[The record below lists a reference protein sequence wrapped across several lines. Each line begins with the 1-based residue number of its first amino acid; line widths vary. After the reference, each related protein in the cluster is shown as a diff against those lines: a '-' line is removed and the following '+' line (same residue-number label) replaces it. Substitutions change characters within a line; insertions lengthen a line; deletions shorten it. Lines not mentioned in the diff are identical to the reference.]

1 MRKKRTTISAKLTIR
16 GLHWVKRAAYA
27 LSSPKQAARHEG
39 ASQWAIWQ
47 ISDFPAIIFD
57 TKKPQTDLTE
67 WGWCDKLQTDSGE
80 SLGGR

>member
-1 MRKKRTTISAKLTIR
+1 MIGR
-16 GLHWVKRAAYA
+16 VKRAAYA

-67 WGWCDKLQTDSGE
+67 WGWYGKLQTDSGE

>member
-1 MRKKRTTISAKLTIR
+1 MRKKRTTISGKFTIR

-27 LSSPKQAARHEG
+27 QSSPKQAAHGEG
-39 ASQWAIWQ
+39 ASQGGIWQ
-47 ISDFPAIIFD
+47 ISYFPAIIFD

-67 WGWCDKLQTDSGE
+67 WGWCGRLQRDSSE